1 MKHITLLSDKDFGKL
16 NFLPFNRT
24 YYVRNDLISN
34 MNIFGFTVPII
45 LLNTDIID
53 GKFKYYVID
62 GQHRCA
68 TAQYLN
74 IPVEAV
80 VFTQEETNITT
91 LEDIVNFVSS
101 MNSASKPWSLLNYVE
116 AYNFLNYPEY
126 HKLIT
131 ITNSCPY
138 TVNTVAMMLIG
149 FRSGRGSSGSN
160 IRVKEGKFKCNLY
173 DETIYTLKLASKLSK
188 HERLT
193 SRMVLALHYV
203 ASLKSFDEEKF
214 ISMYKTKCKQLKELK
229 LDDYTDVFSS
239 WL

>member
-1 MKHITLLSDKDFGKL
+1 MKHITLLSEKDFGKL
-16 NFLPFNRT
+16 NFLPFNRS
-24 YYVRNDLISN
+24 YHVRNDLINN

-53 GKFKYYVID
+53 GKRRYFVID

-68 TAQYLN
+68 SAQYLK
-74 IPVEAV
+74 IPIEAI
-80 VFTQEETNITT
+80 VFTQEETNIET

-138 TVNTVAMMLIG
+138 TVNTVAAMLMG
-149 FRSGRGSSGSN
+149 FRSRTSGAN
-160 IRVKEGKFKCNLY
+160 AKVKEGKFVSYLY
-173 DETIYTLKLASKLSK
+173 NETLYTLELASKLSK
-188 HERLT
+188 YERLT

-203 ASLKSFDEEKF
+203 ASLKSFDEGKF
-214 ISMYKTKCKQLKELK
+214 IAMYKDKSKQLKELK